1 MTWDRLEL
9 KSARDLKLADDG
21 AVRFAYWESRVGLVH
36 HLDGVPDR
44 QPQQSTGAGRR
55 LRGGAYT
62 AQSGIASA
70 NGISAVASSARAN
83 SNRLTSLAA

>member
-9 KSARDLKLADDG
+9 NSARDLKLADDG

-44 QPQQSTGAGRR
+44 Q
-55 LRGGAYT
+55 
-62 AQSGIASA
+62 
-70 NGISAVASSARAN
+70 
-83 SNRLTSLAA
+83 